1 MRMVPQLVWWG
12 RAESCCLECT
22 SLPSVVR
29 VVDLLVQVGTS
40 WVCSRLLYLFPDV
53 VGVWLVGLSVAA
65 PAVCLVEH
73 EDVVV

>member
-1 MRMVPQLVWWG
+1 MPQLVWWG
-12 RAESCCLECT
+12 RAESCCLEWT

-29 VVDLLVQVGTS
+29 VVDPLVQVGTPL
-40 WVCSRLLYLFPDV
+40 VCSRLPFLFPDL

-65 PAVCLVEH
+65 PAVCLVEQ